1 MTLLVAVFAAI
12 ITTIVWYNSEKMRK
26 LYISTLMFIYWG
38 ASLMWLVDG
47 IMEYAESGAEYF
59 LPEASEMIN
68 DLFLGLCV
76 AALGLI
82 IWLVVLLIRDP
93 SGVVKKA
100 LFKTEK

>member
-59 LPEASEMIN
+59 LPASEDMLN
-68 DLFLGLCV
+68 DLFLGFCV
-76 AALGLI
+76 AAFGLI
-82 IWLVVLLIRDP
+82 IWLIVVLVKDP
-93 SGVVKKA
+93 NGVLRKA
-100 LFKTEK
+100 VLKR